1 MCLFWF
7 YTGHII
13 TEYQTQKA
21 ATDVVCALTN
31 REMLKCTRNV
41 VSFLLRLLLVR
52 AFHPLHFSYHKN
64 LLLLKQR
71 ELLSWT
77 RVMFGYFYADSF
89 NTITQQLDLKAP
101 KVWLRKQP
109 LLLHSVNSSGYIFL
123 QFCSISFHF
132 LCRAFLYFCFYP
144 LTLSR
149 SLPH

>member
-7 YTGHII
+7 STGHIN
-13 TEYQTQKA
+13 TEYQTQTA
-21 ATDVVCALTN
+21 AIDIVCALTN

-41 VSFLLRLLLVR
+41 SFPLQLLMIR

-77 RVMFGYFYADSF
+77 CIMFGYFYADWF

-123 QFCSISFHF
+123 RFCSISFHF
-132 LCRAFLYFCFYP
+132 LCHAFLYFCFYP